1 MSFTFINNLQ
11 SRFNINRTQNIGILM
26 ALASIVFFSGKAV
39 LIKLAYEY
47 DISTVELMTLRMGF
61 ALPFYLVIGYLS
73 WIKSSNRIE
82 IEGQQ
87 YIGIAI
93 IGISGYYTANYF
105 DLQSLRY
112 ISVNLERMVL
122 FTYPA
127 FTLIL
132 TALLYR
138 KPLVQKEVLALSVAY
153 LGISVIMLHDSLT
166 IVDTQSL
173 VTGGLYVLA
182 AAFFFAIFLM
192 GSQHYARLV
201 GSAAFTTIA
210 MIAASVMI
218 LIHFLLN
225 HQFADLLF
233 PNRLYMIAI
242 AMAVLSTVVPSYL
255 MSIAIRRIGANT
267 ASILGAAGP
276 VTSAILAITVLNEV
290 FTLYHALGMM
300 LVVIGITMISKTSS
314 QSNIAAQETN

>member
-1 MSFTFINNLQ
+1 
-11 SRFNINRTQNIGILM
+11 M
-26 ALASIVFFSGKAV
+26 ALSSIVLFSGKAV

-47 DISTVELMTLRMGF
+47 EISTVELMTLRMGF
-61 ALPFYLVIGYLS
+61 ALPLYLIIGYFS
-73 WIKSSNRIE
+73 WIKSANRVAINKR
-82 IEGQQ
+82 Q
-87 YIGIAI
+87 YLGIAAV
-93 IGISGYYTANYF
+93 GICGYYFASYL

-138 KPLVQKEVLALSVAY
+138 KPLVRKEITALAVAY

-166 IVDTQSL
+166 TVDTGALIS
-173 VTGGLYVLA
+173 GGLYVLA
-182 AAFFFAIFLM
+182 AALFFAIFLM

-210 MIAASVMI
+210 MIAASIAM
-218 LIHFLLN
+218 LINFLLT
-225 HQFADLLF
+225 HQFIDLIF
-233 PNRLYMIAI
+233 PTRLYLIAI
-242 AMAVLSTVVPSYL
+242 TMAVITTVIPSYL
-255 MSIAIRRIGANT
+255 MSGAIRRIGASR

-276 VTSAILAITVLNEV
+276 ITTAMLAVIVLGEV
-290 FTLYHALGMM
+290 FTLYHAFGMA
-300 LVVIGITMISKTSS
+300 LVITGITMVSRNSS
-314 QSNIAAQETN
+314 LPATPGQ